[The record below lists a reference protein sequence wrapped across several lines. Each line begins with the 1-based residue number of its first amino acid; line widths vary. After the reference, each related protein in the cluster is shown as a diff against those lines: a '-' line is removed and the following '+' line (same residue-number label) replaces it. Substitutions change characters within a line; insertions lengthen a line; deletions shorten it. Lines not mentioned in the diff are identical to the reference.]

1 MEAELDL
8 PILPRTAIKAHILP
22 NIKHSLVSIGSLHDA
37 GCTVTF
43 RIEYVTFI
51 YNNDIILLCWRNHQH
66 KLWYLPTSVDNED
79 GQVVDNKN
87 NLGNNVYEKNP
98 KQSQ

>member
-8 PILPRTAIKAHILP
+8 PILPRTAIKAHIFP

-43 RIEYVTFI
+43 RIKSVTVI
-51 YNNDIILLCWRNHQH
+51 EK
-66 KLWYLPTSVDNED
+66 KLNPMR
-79 GQVVDNKN
+79 
-87 NLGNNVYEKNP
+87 VYKPPE
-98 KQSQ
+98 